1 MFVPIADINPLEHVR
16 RPYVTYALILLNV
29 LVFAL
34 LQRGLSGA
42 PAEAGMISFGA
53 IPAVVSGAAVLPE
66 GYLAPPRNLTLL
78 SYMFLHGGWLHLAG
92 NMAFL
97 WVFAD
102 NVEDAMGHLRFLAF
116 YLLCGVAA
124 GLAHVLAQP
133 GSEAP
138 LVGASGAVAGV
149 IAAYLVLHPNIRLW
163 VLVFMKLPLRVPAYL
178 VIGAWFAVQVWQA
191 FAAGDQETAW
201 WAHLG
206 GFAAGAALVTVMR
219 RRGVALLDPDPSGVP
234 SAPAGGEREH

>member
-16 RPYVTYALILLNV
+16 QPYVTYALMLANV
-29 LVFAL
+29 LVFAV
-34 LQRGLSGA
+34 LQRGVSGT
-42 PAEAGMISFGA
+42 PVEASMLSFGA

-66 GYLAPPRNLTLL
+66 GYFAPPPDLTLL
-78 SYMFLHGGWLHLAG
+78 TYMFLHGGWLHLLG
-92 NMAFL
+92 NTAFL

-124 GLAHVLAQP
+124 GLVHVLVQP
-133 GSEAP
+133 ESEAP
-138 LVGASGAVAGV
+138 LVGASGAVAGI
-149 IAAYLVLHPNIRLW
+149 IAAYLVLHPNVRLW
-163 VLVFMKLPLRVPAYL
+163 ALVFMKLPLKVPVYL
-178 VIGAWFAVQVWQA
+178 VVALWLAVQMWQA
-191 FAAGDQETAW
+191 LSPGDPDTAW

-219 RRGVALLDPDPSGVP
+219 RRGVALLDTDPSGVP
-234 SAPAGGEREH
+234 SAPGERER